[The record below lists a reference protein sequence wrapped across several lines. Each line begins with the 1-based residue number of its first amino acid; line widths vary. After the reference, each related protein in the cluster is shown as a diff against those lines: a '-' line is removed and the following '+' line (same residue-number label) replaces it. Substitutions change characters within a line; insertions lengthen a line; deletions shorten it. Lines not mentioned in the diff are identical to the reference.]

1 MLNGEMPIV
10 EWQLLRQ
17 ARALTR
23 ACLFDGVQ
31 VLGVYSTYI
40 LNLPLYLRLFLRP
53 YLNHS

>member
-1 MLNGEMPIV
+1 MPIS

-31 VLGVYSTYI
+31 VLGVYYSYI
-40 LNLPLYLRLFLRP
+40 LNLPLYLRL
-53 YLNHS
+53 YLTLS